1 MNALAREEAMPMD
14 PPVTAQG
21 FDAAWNAYGAMVYR
35 LAMVYLG
42 RPADAEDA
50 AQEAFLRLLSRAPS
64 FADAEHEKRWLLR
77 VTVNLCRDQLKG
89 FWRKRTAALEP
100 DEPAPDP
107 ETLGVA
113 EAIVALPEQYKAPIH
128 LHYCEGYSVAEIGEI
143 LHLGQSAVKMRLKRG
158 RDLLKLELEGEA

>member
-1 MNALAREEAMPMD
+1 MNALAQEEAMPMD
-14 PPVTAQG
+14 PPVTARG
-21 FDAAWNAYGAMVYR
+21 FDAAWNAYGTMVYR

-50 AQEAFLRLLSRAPS
+50 VQEAFLRLLSRAPS